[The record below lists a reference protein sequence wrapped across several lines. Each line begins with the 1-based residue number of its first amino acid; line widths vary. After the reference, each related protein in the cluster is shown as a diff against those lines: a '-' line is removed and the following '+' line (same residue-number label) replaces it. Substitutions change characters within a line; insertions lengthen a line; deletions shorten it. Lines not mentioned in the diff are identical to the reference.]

1 MTTLLPPNPDDARC
15 RECGSAFVRWK
26 SLWTAVVLDTT
37 GELLPDTDHERCQVL
52 VCMTCRIILL
62 APRGPE

>member
-26 SLWTAVVLDTT
+26 SLWTAIVLDTT
-37 GELLPDTDHERCQVL
+37 GDNDHERCQVL
-52 VCMTCRIILL
+52 VCMTCCIILL
-62 APRGPE
+62 APREPE